1 MLNTPTKGE
10 KMFDMDLTEAVGAA
24 LMGDTVVWIFFPSP
38 TGGETDSLIKSV
50 QCRSAADA
58 EALLNMAGVR
68 V

>member
-1 MLNTPTKGE
+1 
-10 KMFDMDLTEAVGAA
+10 MFDMDLTNAVGAA
-24 LMGDTVVWIFFPSP
+24 LMGETTVWIFFPSP

-58 EALLNMAGVR
+58 EALLYMAGVR